1 MNNKPLIAA
10 GVFTF
15 GTLVFLIWSN
25 DVRSTDGARAVE
37 DANTWT
43 HSLKSRKTFRD
54 LVRHPNLKNQT
65 AGKGGAIDIPATVG
79 EIVREISLQTEQVR
93 IDATSAVAN
102 EQAAYRIRINNASV
116 AMMGEFLDRLRRQQ
130 GHLTSREITMS
141 TLARN
146 AVPGVFNWSM
156 VVGVPKARRK

>member
-1 MNNKPLIAA
+1 VNNRALAAA
-10 GVFTF
+10 GIFTL
-15 GTLVFLIWSN
+15 GALIFLFWSN
-25 DVRSTDGARAVE
+25 QTRSSAEARAE
-37 DANTWT
+37 DDIRAWT
-43 HSLKSRKTFRD
+43 RSLTPRTEFARLVGHPD
-54 LVRHPNLKNQT
+54 LNQ
-65 AGKGGAIDIPATVG
+65 AASKGGTVDVPATVG

-93 IDATSAVAN
+93 IDTTSAVAN

-141 TLARN
+141 TLPRN